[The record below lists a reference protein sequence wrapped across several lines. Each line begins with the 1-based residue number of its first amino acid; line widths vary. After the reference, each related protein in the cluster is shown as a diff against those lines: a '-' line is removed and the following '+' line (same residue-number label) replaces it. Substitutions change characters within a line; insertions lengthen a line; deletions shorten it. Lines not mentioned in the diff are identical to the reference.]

1 MDKLISSDVI
11 LRYLLDDIED
21 QSNAAK
27 DVLSSGAFTIGE
39 VIADVVGI
47 LEKVYEVDK
56 NTIKETLT
64 GFLGEIYIDD
74 KSTILEALNLY
85 SAKNIGYSNALLLAR
100 HQSCGDKVFT
110 FDKKLRR
117 LTTS

>member
-1 MDKLISSDVI
+1 MEKLIGSDVI

-27 DVLSSGAFTIGE
+27 DVLFSGACTIGE
-39 VIADVVGI
+39 VIAEVVNT

-64 GFLGEIYIDD
+64 GFLDEVSIEN
-74 KSTILEALNLY
+74 KSIIVEALALY
-85 SAKNIGYSNALLLAR
+85 SAKNISYSNALLLAR
-100 HQSCGDKVFT
+100 QRINGESIFT

-117 LTTS
+117 LT

>member
-21 QSNAAK
+21 QSNVAK
-27 DVLSSGAFTIGE
+27 DVLTSGAFTIGE
-39 VIADVVGI
+39 VIAEVVGT

-56 NTIKETLT
+56 NTIKETLS
-64 GFLGEIYIDD
+64 GFLSEIYIDD
-74 KSTILEALNLY
+74 KTTIIEALSLY
-85 SAKNIGYSNALLLAR
+85 ASKNISYTNALILAR
-100 HQSCGDKVFT
+100 QRVNGDKVFT

-117 LTTS
+117 LAT

>member
-1 MDKLISSDVI
+1 MEKLIGSDVI

-39 VIADVVGI
+39 VIAEVVTT

-56 NTIKETLT
+56 NTIKETLS
-64 GFLGEIYIDD
+64 GFLDEIYIDD
-74 KSTILEALNLY
+74 KSTILDALSLYASKNL
-85 SAKNIGYSNALLLAR
+85 GYTNALLLAR
-100 HQSCGDKVFT
+100 HNNNSDKVFT

-117 LTTS
+117 LT